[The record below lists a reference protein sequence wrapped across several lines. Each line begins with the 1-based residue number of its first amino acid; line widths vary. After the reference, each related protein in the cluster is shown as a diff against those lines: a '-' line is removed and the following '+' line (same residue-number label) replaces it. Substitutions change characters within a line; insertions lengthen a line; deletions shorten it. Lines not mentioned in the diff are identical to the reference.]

1 MAGKDDLGDRMK
13 EYEFHETGRRFL
25 SMLPVYARIDGRG
38 FSKFTRGMDKPFD
51 QRMSAAMIEATK
63 YLVQHTGALIGYTQ
77 SDEISLVW
85 KAPDYKSS
93 IFFNGKITK
102 MTSVLAGLATAA
114 FGKAIRGWDPY
125 EDRLPCFDARVLQLP
140 QDYEAANMLLWRTL
154 DAERNAVSMLAQAH
168 FSHKELQGKSQRAM
182 HEMLDAKGIKLTD
195 FPEAFQRGSFVRRVV
210 YDHPTMF
217 IDIETYGLNTLRG
230 LDAALGSSFVPG
242 TVKRTKVDVIPMPS
256 FRYVSNRTEV
266 VFADAPPEHLDALER
281 WERLTGEA
289 DD

>member
-51 QRMSAAMIEATK
+51 PRMSAAMIETTK

-114 FGKAIRGWDPY
+114 FGKEIRGWAPY

-140 QDYEAANMLLWRTL
+140 QDYEAANMLLWRAL

-168 FSHKELQGKSQRAM
+168 FSHKELQGKTQRHM
-182 HEMLDAKGIKLTD
+182 HEMLAGKGVKLTD
-195 FPEAFQRGSFVRRVV
+195 YPEAAQRGTFVRRVV
-210 YDHPTMF
+210 YDHPTMLV
-217 IDIETYGLNTLRG
+217 DIETIPGPT
-230 LDAALGSSFVPG
+230 FVPSS
-242 TVKRTKVDVIPMPS
+242 VKRTKVDVIPMPS
-256 FRYVSNRTEV
+256 FRYVKNRTEV
-266 VFADAPPEHLDALER
+266 VFDGAEPEHLETLER
-281 WERLTGEA
+281 WERMTGEA
-289 DD
+289 ND

>member
-1 MAGKDDLGDRMK
+1 MASKDDLGDRMK

-51 QRMSAAMIEATK
+51 ALMSAAMIETTK
-63 YLVQHTGALIGYTQ
+63 YLVQHTGALVGYTQ

-114 FGKAIRGWDPY
+114 FNKAIRDWQPY

-140 QDYEAANMLLWRTL
+140 VDYEAANMLLWRTV

-168 FSHKELQGKSQRAM
+168 FSHSELQRKSQRDMHAM
-182 HEMLDAKGIKLTD
+182 LEAKGIALTD
-195 FPEAFQRGSFVRRVV
+195 FPEAFQRGSFVRRVT
-210 YDHPTMF
+210 YDHPVMH
-217 IDIETYGLNTLRG
+217 IDIETGDLNGVLEP
-230 LDAALGSSFVPG
+230 SFVPG
-242 TVKRTKVDVIPMPS
+242 TVKRSKVDVIPMPS
-256 FRYVSNRTEV
+256 FRYVKNRTEV
-266 VFADAPPEHLDALER
+266 VFAGAEPEHLETLER
-281 WERLTGEA
+281 WERMTGEA
-289 DD
+289 ND